1 MKKILFILMA
11 AMTFGGTLNA
21 QNEADAIRYSYL
33 MPTGTARFTAMG
45 GSFSALGGDFS
56 VLSINPA
63 GIGIYKRSEFA
74 GGVNINIAKG
84 ESTYLNFTSDDIKTG
99 FNFPNV
105 GIVFSG
111 DVANN
116 SGQPEWKNIQ
126 FGFGVNRLA
135 NFNNCISIEGHNPY
149 SSIVDVYGA
158 YAQGINFTSLNQ
170 YDTKLAFDTYLLDT
184 LGGPSSYVQAVSGGV
199 LQQKGVTSS
208 GGINEMVF
216 TLGGNYN
223 DKFYLGGTFGFPFL
237 RYTED
242 AFYKETDDKD
252 SIAGFKSLS
261 VNDEL
266 KTNGVGFNFKLG
278 MIYRIT
284 DWVRISAAFHTPT
297 IYQMHDEYRRVISSD
312 LETNKYSSSSPEGIY
327 DYKFVSPMR
336 LNAGIAFVIKKQGSI
351 SAEYEMVDYSQ
362 SRFRSTD
369 PKYDFFNTNDAIN
382 RTYTTSN
389 VFRAGTEWL
398 LNPFAIRAGYA
409 YYSSPFNNNLND
421 MASQVF
427 SGGFGYREKDYFLD
441 FAFTYLLRDESYYL
455 YSSDVM
461 VNRGKPIA
469 ESKNKFTNMGLTITM
484 GVKF

>member
-1 MKKILFILMA
+1 MKRIFFILSMA
-11 AMTFGGTLNA
+11 MVFGSTLNA

-56 VLSINPA
+56 VLSTNPA
-63 GIGIYKRSEFA
+63 GIGIYKRSEFT
-74 GGVNINIAKG
+74 GGININIAKG
-84 ESTYLNFTSDDIKTG
+84 ESTFSGLMNDDIKTG

-111 DVANN
+111 DIANN
-116 SGQPEWKNIQ
+116 TEQPEWKNIQ
-126 FGFGVNRLA
+126 FGFGVNRLS
-135 NFNNCISIEGHNPY
+135 NFNNCMSIRGHNPF
-149 SSIVDVYGA
+149 SSIIDVYGS
-158 YAQGINFTSLNQ
+158 YAQGVRYSDLNK

-184 LGGPSSYVQAVSGGV
+184 LGGPASYIQAVSGGV
-199 LQQKGVTSS
+199 LQQKEVTSS

-242 AFYKETDDKD
+242 AFYKETDDAD
-252 SIAGFKSLS
+252 SLAGFKSLS
-261 VNDEL
+261 INDEL

-297 IYQMHDEYRRVISSD
+297 VYQMHDEYRRVVSSN
-312 LETNKYSSSSPEGIY
+312 LETNSYQSNSPEGIY
-327 DYKFVSPMR
+327 DYKYITPMR
-336 LNAGIAFVIKKQGSI
+336 LNAGLAFVIKKQGSI

-369 PKYDFFNTNDAIN
+369 PQYDFFNTNDAIN
-382 RTYTTSN
+382 RTYTTAN
-389 VFRAGTEWL
+389 IFRVGTEWL

-409 YYSSPFNNNLND
+409 YYSSPFDKNLND
-421 MASQVF
+421 MATQVF

-441 FAFTYLLRDESYYL
+441 FAFTYSLRNENYYL

-461 VNRGKPIA
+461 TSLNKPIV
-469 ESKNKFTNMGLTITM
+469 ESKNKYSNMGLTITM